1 MHCCMALDFQL
12 AVLKVCFVFQDG
24 VTFLCNN
31 ILSSPGS
38 HAPLHSG
45 MAQYKEC
52 LIMFVY
58 V

>member
-1 MHCCMALDFQL
+1 MALGLQL
-12 AVLKVCFVFQDG
+12 PVPKVSVAFFQDG
-24 VTFLCNN
+24 VTFPCNN

-45 MAQYKEC
+45 VAQYKEC